1 MTGNQGTP
9 QQGNLTWKPDSESG
23 SGRSSDA
30 VTGNQV
36 ALTGIQVAVAGNQ
49 VVVTGNQVRMQ
60 RGDLTRP
67 DSESG
72 RSPRGLTLE
81 T

>member
-1 MTGNQGTP
+1 MTGNQGTL

-30 VTGNQV
+30 MTGNQV

-49 VVVTGNQVRMQ
+49 VRVVVTGNQVRGQ
-60 RGDLTRP
+60 RGDLTRS

-72 RSPRGLTLE
+72 RRGLTLA